1 MSLTDDLAS
10 QIYSE
15 ADTFL
20 AVAAAALS
28 PIPGAVWNAG
38 RRRPTR
44 SVGCWRRKTL

>member
-28 PIPGAVWNAG
+28 PIPGARLE
-38 RRRPTR
+38 RRAEEADAECRM
-44 SVGCWRRKTL
+44 LAA